1 MTNIRSHICST
12 VTAKKGKCQQ
22 SFAPEHG
29 TEQTSL
35 SENVCSS
42 SVEFCAH
49 SHSVEKSIPSYVNHH
64 ITSLQWNSKS
74 FNNLEVSLK
83 GISEFL

>member
-1 MTNIRSHICST
+1 MIRFFGEEMDGPKVFALVLELSKVCSLSG
-12 VTAKKGKCQQ
+12 AE
-22 SFAPEHG
+22 FAPEHG
-29 TEQTSL
+29 AEQTSL

-64 ITSLQWNSKS
+64 ITSLQ
-74 FNNLEVSLK
+74 
-83 GISEFL
+83 